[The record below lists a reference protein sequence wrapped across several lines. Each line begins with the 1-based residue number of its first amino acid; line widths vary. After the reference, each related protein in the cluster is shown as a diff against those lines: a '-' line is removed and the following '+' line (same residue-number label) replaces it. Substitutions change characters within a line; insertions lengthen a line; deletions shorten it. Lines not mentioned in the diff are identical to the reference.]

1 MSRLSS
7 VVLLLALF
15 FSAVLAAPKQSCN
28 QTQVATVK
36 KAFNVPKDFCNWY
49 LDYKQT
55 KSPVNALTRA
65 QFSKAC
71 TCITKKKQSTKAAS
85 PVTNPGAA
93 PKCSSAQ
100 KKALQKEAKKTSEFC
115 KYWNTAKWRADSPFE
130 KINVRSVYNACKCF
144 AKTNSTSS
152 ATPRPSSSSVAT
164 ITMASS
170 TSSMLSNS
178 TASVTLSLNGTL
190 PTTTSVLSSF
200 FNSSITS
207 SHSSSITL
215 LSVLPSTGSFT
226 STGSVS
232 STGTVSSSSVSSED
246 LLGGLLSTSSSGS
259 SISGSTTTTASI
271 TSITLSS
278 VSESASSVSALA
290 SSSSITI
297 TTSLESVTTT
307 SASLSATPSATGVG
321 GLLDGLA

>member
-1 MSRLSS
+1 MSRLSG
-7 VVLLLALF
+7 VVLLIALL

-49 LDYKQT
+49 LDDKQI
-55 KSPVNALTRA
+55 KSPVKALTRA

-115 KYWNTAKWRADSPFE
+115 KYWNTAKWRADSPFG

-152 ATPRPSSSSVAT
+152 ATPRPSSSSVST
-164 ITMASS
+164 ITKVSS
-170 TSSMLSNS
+170 TSSILGNS
-178 TASVTLSLNGTL
+178 TASMTSISNGTL

-200 FNSSITS
+200 SNSTITS
-207 SHSSSITL
+207 SL
-215 LSVLPSTGSFT
+215 
-226 STGSVS
+226 
-232 STGTVSSSSVSSED
+232 SSSSSSSSSQD
-246 LLGGLLSTSSSGS
+246 LIGGLLSTSSIAS
-259 SISGSTTTTASI
+259 SISGSTTTT
-271 TSITLSS
+271 TSIPSS
-278 VSESASSVSALA
+278 SASALV
-290 SSSSITI
+290 SSSITI
-297 TTSLESVTTT
+297 TTSLESATTT
-307 SASLSATPSATGVG
+307 SASASATSSTTRAG